1 MSHWLASR
9 TVHCSLD
16 AIPNAQLSKH
26 LVDVFVDR
34 IS

>member
-1 MSHWLASR
+1 MSHWVAGH

-16 AIPNAQLSKH
+16 AIPNVKLCKH
-26 LVDVFVDR
+26 PVDVFVDS

>member
-1 MSHWLASR
+1 MSHRVAGH

-16 AIPNAQLSKH
+16 AIPNVQLSKH